1 MSLTL
6 KYKGVDITSNV
17 SIQHCVH
24 DMYAEEHGD
33 TVVIKFSNSEKLWDK
48 WKPKAGDELEVESGN
63 AKTGKMYVKSTE
75 PMTGYYT
82 IRASSLPASTEVEES
97 ESWEK
102 ITKLQLAKDF
112 ANKHGMTLRTYG
124 VTDRRFEFL
133 RQSSQKDME
142 FFENLCVLEGD
153 AFLIYDGDMI
163 LYNEEKMEQ
172 KTPTGTI
179 VVAGNNKFHY
189 EEQMLYSGCKIK
201 NGSKSCT
208 YLQDTSYGY
217 VAEKT
222 VPIYIGSEAEAERYA
237 KGMLRYLNKKKKAGY
252 FYSSP
257 IAQEFAAGSIV
268 RLKNDAAGSYDGT
281 GFIYHIRHDY
291 TNGKSKIFFRVPM
304 EG

>member
-6 KYKGVDITSNV
+6 KYKDADITSSV
-17 SIQHCVH
+17 SIVQLIH

-33 TVVIKFSNSEKLWDK
+33 TVMIKFSNSGKLWDK
-48 WKPKAGDELEVESGN
+48 WSPKAGDTLEVESGN
-63 AKTGKMYVKSTE
+63 AKTGVMYVNSTE

-112 ANKHGMTLRTYG
+112 ANKHGLTLKTYG
-124 VTDRRFEFL
+124 ITDRRFEFL
-133 RQSSQKDME
+133 RQSSQRDLE

-153 AFLIYDGDMI
+153 AFLIYDGCMI
-163 LYNEEKMEQ
+163 LYNEEQME
-172 KTPTGTI
+172 KSSPTGTI
-179 VVAGNNKFHY
+179 VVTGENKFHY
-189 EEQMLYSGCKIK
+189 EEEMLYSGCKIK
-201 NGSKSCT
+201 NGSKSFT

-222 VPIYIGSEAEAERYA
+222 VPIYIGSDADAERYA
-237 KGMLRYLNKKKKAGY
+237 KGVLRYLNKKKKTGY

-257 IAQEFAAGSIV
+257 IAQDFAAGSVIN
-268 RLKNDAAGSYDGT
+268 LKNDAAGSYDGA
-281 GFIYHIRHDY
+281 GFIYHIRNDY
-291 TNGKSKIFFRVPM
+291 TNGKSKIFFRAPV
-304 EG
+304 EE